1 MIPGTYPRS
10 VRIKHIM
17 NSVCMLNFDNLHIYE
32 LSIETK
38 PRLRGREKEDLQCNS
53 HASDK
58 PLEEGW
64 EWRSLFHSKSRTHS
78 PFLNVLILFFSSFV
92 RSRGLI
98 IYLYKGKR
106 DIKRKQSLKKTTA
119 FRTFISVSD
128 DRKKK
133 QQIKKR
139 RMNIQMYKLL
149 LKY

>member
-32 LSIETK
+32 LLIETK

-106 DIKRKQSLKKTTA
+106 DIKRKQSLKK
-119 FRTFISVSD
+119 RQRLEPISVYLMTEKRNNKL
-128 DRKKK
+128 RKEEWIFKCT
-133 QQIKKR
+133 
-139 RMNIQMYKLL
+139 NY
-149 LKY
+149 Y